1 GKTAAGT
8 YDVIETVP
16 TQTSARTMAL
26 DPKTHKIYLICAQYQ
41 PSTDPTVRRRA
52 MVPGS
57 ATILVVAPS
66 K

>member
-1 GKTAAGT
+1 
-8 YDVIETVP
+8 
-16 TQTSARTMAL
+16 MAL

-41 PSTDPTVRRRA
+41 AGGDPNSRRRQ

-57 ATILVVAPS
+57 ATILVVAPVS